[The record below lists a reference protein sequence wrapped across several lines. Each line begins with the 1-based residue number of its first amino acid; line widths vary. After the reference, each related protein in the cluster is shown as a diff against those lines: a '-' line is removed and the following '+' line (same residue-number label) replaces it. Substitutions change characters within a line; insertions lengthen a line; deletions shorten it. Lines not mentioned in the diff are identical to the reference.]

1 MLTRPKPAPEP
12 AKIDIEVLANQ
23 GMKLLSLDLDAL
35 HATLG
40 AQLLGQKLPTRIAGL
55 LSYLSAIRNAAES
68 KQLYEAL
75 PAASELSQWGRGLAV
90 IHEELKQDGIELL
103 ESIGDELRKAL
114 NNDDLL
120 HLSDQIN
127 RSTMQVVIIV
137 VGACLR
143 IPREYD
149 PICATVAAIL
159 LKQGLRNFCGLSKGT
174 A

>member
-1 MLTRPKPAPEP
+1 MLARQRLAAEP
-12 AKIDIEVLANQ
+12 AKIDIEVLAGQ

-40 AQLLGQKLPTRIAGL
+40 AQLLGQKLPARTAGVV
-55 LSYLSAIRNAAES
+55 SYLSAIRNASES
-68 KQLYEAL
+68 KALYEEL
-75 PAASELSQWGRGLAV
+75 PPVSEFGQWGRGLSV
-90 IHEELKQDGIELL
+90 IYDELKQDGIELL
-103 ESIGDELRKAL
+103 DSIGEDLRNAL

-120 HLSDQIN
+120 RLSDEVN

-149 PICATVAAIL
+149 PICATVAAII
-159 LKQGLRNFCGLSKGT
+159 LKQGLRNFCSPIKM